1 MSASILFRNCSLR
14 SLAWLRYSPI
24 FTDMTDSRFE
34 HLTDVV
40 DFYSWKQFDEKERF
54 SLSEDQRRQLTEV
67 RDELSEYS
75 KAGDAVASLWLECA
89 NELLN

>member
-1 MSASILFRNCSLR
+1 
-14 SLAWLRYSPI
+14 
-24 FTDMTDSRFE
+24 MTDRKFE

-40 DFYSWKQFDEKERF
+40 DFFSWKQFDEKERF

-67 RDELSEYS
+67 RDELEDYS
-75 KAGDAVASLWLECA
+75 RSGDAVADLWLECA